1 MSAPID
7 ALTQTTDAQPLPVL
21 GRDVTVPLVTGG
33 EVTYAALDYAAS
45 APALQR
51 VWDDVAA
58 YAPYYGSVHRG
69 AGYLSQLSTD
79 LFENSRRAV
88 AEFLGCREDDQVVF
102 TRSTTDSLNLLAA
115 VLPAGCEVF
124 VFETEHHASLLP
136 WRDARVSYLNAP
148 RTPGEAVAT
157 LERALAA
164 RDLKGPALVCV
175 TGASNVTGE
184 LWPVREL
191 AAVAHAHGARVV
203 LDAAQ
208 LAPHHPVDIA
218 ELDVDWVAFSG
229 HKLYAP
235 FGSGVLAGRAD
246 WLRDSEPYLAGGG
259 ASRKVARRSDGGV
272 DVEWHTTAARHEAG
286 SPNVIGVYAIAS
298 ACKALTEA
306 GFDRLVARER
316 ELVARV
322 REGLAEVP
330 EVRVLSLF
338 GDDAPRVGVISFV
351 VDGWNSSHFAA
362 ALSAEYGI
370 GVRDGLFCAHPLVR
384 TLLGGDAGD
393 PGSAARLTPV
403 PARGRSTRSGSAS
416 GPVRRTSTSSG
427 SPGPSGN
434 SSGTAPAGTTAPRT
448 AVASP
453 TAADARRSGVEAD
466 RERRFQ
472 VVLGVGTERHV
483 RVRGLDARDLADA
496 ARDDV
501 RQVVVPG
508 DPHHGD
514 QIVGAGD
521 GEDLADAFQ
530 RRDGLGDLGDPV
542 DAGLDEHDRG
552 DHG

>member
-1 MSAPID
+1 MSAPLNT
-7 ALTQTTDAQPLPVL
+7 AASTDVAVDPACVEPLSVL

-79 LFENSRRAV
+79 LFEQSRVTV
-88 AEFLGCREDDQVVF
+88 AEFLDCRAEDQVIF

-115 VLPAGCEVF
+115 ALPADCQVF

-136 WRDARVSYLNAP
+136 WGDAQVTYLNAP
-148 RTPGEAVAT
+148 RTPAQAVET
-157 LERALAA
+157 LERALAG
-164 RDLKGPALVCV
+164 RDPYGPALVCV

-191 AAVAHAHGARVV
+191 AAAAHAHGARIV

-208 LAPHHPVDIA
+208 LAPHHPVSVR

-246 WLRDSEPYLAGGG
+246 WLQAAEPYLAGGG
-259 ASRKVARRSDGGV
+259 ASRKVARREDGGV

-286 SPNVIGVYAIAS
+286 SPNVIGVYSIAS
-298 ACKALTEA
+298 ACRALNEA
-306 GFDRLVARER
+306 GFENLVARENH
-316 ELVARV
+316 LIAKV

-330 EVRVLSLF
+330 AVRVLSLF

-384 TLLGGDAGD
+384 TLLGSEPQEPGECGAPEAGPGERSLNAIRVSFGAGTPDEHVERFVDAVRELVTDGAKWRYHTEE
-393 PGSAARLTPV
+393 GRCV
-403 PARGRSTRSGSAS
+403 PA
-416 GPVRRTSTSSG
+416 V
-427 SPGPSGN
+427 
-434 SSGTAPAGTTAPRT
+434 
-448 AVASP
+448 
-453 TAADARRSGVEAD
+453 
-466 RERRFQ
+466 
-472 VVLGVGTERHV
+472 
-483 RVRGLDARDLADA
+483 
-496 ARDDV
+496 
-501 RQVVVPG
+501 
-508 DPHHGD
+508 
-514 QIVGAGD
+514 
-521 GEDLADAFQ
+521 
-530 RRDGLGDLGDPV
+530 
-542 DAGLDEHDRG
+542 
-552 DHG
+552 

>member
-1 MSAPID
+1 MSVSTAAVD
-7 ALTQTTDAQPLPVL
+7 QSLCAPLPVL
-21 GRDVTVPLVTGG
+21 GADVTVPLVTGG
-33 EVTYAALDYAAS
+33 EVAYAALDYAAS

-79 LFENSRRAV
+79 LFESSRVTV
-88 AEFLGCREDDQVVF
+88 AAFLGCRAEDQVVF

-115 VLPAGCEVF
+115 ALPADCEVF

-136 WRDARVSYLNAP
+136 WRDARVTYLDAP
-148 RTPGEAVAT
+148 RTPDQAVAT
-157 LERALAA
+157 LERALSG
-164 RDLKGPALVCV
+164 RDPQGPALVCV

-191 AAVAHAHGARVV
+191 AAAAHAHGARIV

-246 WLRDSEPYLAGGG
+246 WLVDAEPYLAGGG
-259 ASRKVARRSDGGV
+259 ASRKVARRADGGV

-286 SPNVIGVYAIAS
+286 SPNVIGVYSIAA

-306 GFDRLVARER
+306 GFDGLVAREQQ
-316 ELVARV
+316 LVTRV
-322 REGLAEVP
+322 REGLADVP
-330 EVRVLSLF
+330 EVKVLSLF

-351 VDGWNSSHFAA
+351 VEGWNSSHFAA

-384 TLLGGDAGD
+384 TLLGSEPQD
-393 PGSAARLTPV
+393 PGECGAPEAAPGERSLNAIRVSFGAGTPDEHIERFLGAVRELVGQGARWTYRTEEGRCV
-403 PARGRSTRSGSAS
+403 PDR
-416 GPVRRTSTSSG
+416 
-427 SPGPSGN
+427 
-434 SSGTAPAGTTAPRT
+434 GTA
-448 AVASP
+448 
-453 TAADARRSGVEAD
+453 
-466 RERRFQ
+466 Q
-472 VVLGVGTERHV
+472 V
-483 RVRGLDARDLADA
+483 
-496 ARDDV
+496 
-501 RQVVVPG
+501 
-508 DPHHGD
+508 
-514 QIVGAGD
+514 
-521 GEDLADAFQ
+521 
-530 RRDGLGDLGDPV
+530 
-542 DAGLDEHDRG
+542 
-552 DHG
+552 

>member
-1 MSAPID
+1 MSVPAA
-7 ALTQTTDAQPLPVL
+7 ALDSSVCAPLPVL
-21 GRDVTVPLVTGG
+21 GQNVTVPLVTGG

-79 LFENSRRAV
+79 LFENSRRTV
-88 AEFLGCREDDQVVF
+88 AEFLGCRADDQVVF

-115 VLPAGCEVF
+115 AIPADCQVF
-124 VFETEHHASLLP
+124 VYETEHHASLLP
-136 WRDARVSYLNAP
+136 WRDAQVTYLNAP
-148 RTPGEAVAT
+148 RTPAQAVET
-157 LERALAA
+157 LERALAD
-164 RDLKGPALVCV
+164 RDPYGPALVCV

-191 AAVAHAHGARVV
+191 AAAAHAHGARIV

-246 WLRDSEPYLAGGG
+246 WLQVAEPYLAGGG
-259 ASRKVARRSDGGV
+259 ASRKVARRADGGV
-272 DVEWHTTAARHEAG
+272 DVDWHTTAARHEAG
-286 SPNVIGVYAIAS
+286 SPNVIGVYSIAS

-306 GFDRLVARER
+306 GFEGLVAREQA
-316 ELVARV
+316 LVGRV

-351 VDGWNSSHFAA
+351 VRGWNSSHFAA

-384 TLLGGDAGD
+384 TLLGSDPQD
-393 PGSAARLTPV
+393 PGECGAPEAEPGERSLNAIRVSFGAGTPDEHIDRFLRAVSELVREGARWNYRTEDGRCVPDRGEAARV
-403 PARGRSTRSGSAS
+403 
-416 GPVRRTSTSSG
+416 
-427 SPGPSGN
+427 
-434 SSGTAPAGTTAPRT
+434 
-448 AVASP
+448 
-453 TAADARRSGVEAD
+453 
-466 RERRFQ
+466 
-472 VVLGVGTERHV
+472 
-483 RVRGLDARDLADA
+483 
-496 ARDDV
+496 
-501 RQVVVPG
+501 
-508 DPHHGD
+508 
-514 QIVGAGD
+514 
-521 GEDLADAFQ
+521 
-530 RRDGLGDLGDPV
+530 
-542 DAGLDEHDRG
+542 
-552 DHG
+552 

>member
-1 MSAPID
+1 MSAYPHTPAPAAPPAPAASAED
-7 ALTQTTDAQPLPVL
+7 GVCCAEPLAVL

-79 LFENSRRAV
+79 LFEQSRATV
-88 AEFLGCREDDQVVF
+88 AEFLGCRPEDQVVF
-102 TRSTTDSLNLLAA
+102 TRSTTDSLNLLAQA
-115 VLPAGCEVF
+115 LPAGCQVF

-136 WRDARVSYLNAP
+136 WRDAHVTYLDAP
-148 RTPGEAVAT
+148 RTPAEAVAT

-164 RDLKGPALVCV
+164 REPYGDALVCV

-191 AAVAHAHGARVV
+191 AAAAHAHGARIV

-208 LAPHHPVDIA
+208 LAPHHPVSVT

-246 WLRDSEPYLAGGG
+246 WLRRAEPYLAGGG
-259 ASRKVARRSDGGV
+259 ASRTVSRRADGGV
-272 DVEWHTTAARHEAG
+272 DVEWHATAARHEAG

-306 GFDRLVARER
+306 GFDSLVAREQ
-316 ELVARV
+316 ELIAKV
-322 REGLAEVP
+322 RAGLAEVP
-330 EVRVLSLF
+330 AVRILSLF
-338 GDDAPRVGVISFV
+338 GDEAPRVGVISFV

-384 TLLGGDAGD
+384 TLLGSAPQEPGACGAPEPAAPGERSLNAIRVSFGAGTPD
-393 PGSAARLTPV
+393 EHVDRFVRAVRELVTEGARWQYRTEQGRCV
-403 PARGRSTRSGSAS
+403 PA
-416 GPVRRTSTSSG
+416 V
-427 SPGPSGN
+427 
-434 SSGTAPAGTTAPRT
+434 
-448 AVASP
+448 
-453 TAADARRSGVEAD
+453 
-466 RERRFQ
+466 
-472 VVLGVGTERHV
+472 
-483 RVRGLDARDLADA
+483 
-496 ARDDV
+496 
-501 RQVVVPG
+501 
-508 DPHHGD
+508 
-514 QIVGAGD
+514 
-521 GEDLADAFQ
+521 
-530 RRDGLGDLGDPV
+530 
-542 DAGLDEHDRG
+542 
-552 DHG
+552 

>member
-1 MSAPID
+1 MSAYPNAAETAVTD
-7 ALTQTTDAQPLPVL
+7 TAAAPALCAPLPVL

-79 LFENSRRAV
+79 LFENSRTQV
-88 AEFLGCREDDQVVF
+88 HEFLGCREGDQVVF
-102 TRSTTDSLNLLAA
+102 TRSTTDSLGLLAA
-115 VLPAGCEVF
+115 ALPAGCQVF

-136 WRDARVSYLNAP
+136 WRGSRVTYLNAP
-148 RTPGEAVAT
+148 RTPGDAIRT
-157 LERALAA
+157 LERALAD
-164 RDLKGPALVCV
+164 RDPHGPALVCV

-191 AAVAHAHGARVV
+191 AAAAHAHGARIV

-208 LAPHHPVDIA
+208 LAPHHPVSVE

-246 WLRDSEPYLAGGG
+246 WLREAEPYLAGGG
-259 ASRKVARRSDGGV
+259 ASRTVARRSDGGV
-272 DVEWHTTAARHEAG
+272 DVEWHTSAARHEAG

-306 GFDRLVARER
+306 GFDSLVAREQH
-316 ELVARV
+316 LIAKV

-338 GDDAPRVGVISFV
+338 GDDAPRVGVLSFV

-384 TLLGGDAGD
+384 TLLGSD
-393 PGSAARLTPV
+393 PQDVGECGAPEAEP
-403 PARGRSTRSGSAS
+403 GERSLNAIRVSFG
-416 GPVRRTSTSSG
+416 
-427 SPGPSGN
+427 
-434 SSGTAPAGTTAPRT
+434 AGTPDEHLERFVR
-448 AVASP
+448 AVKEL
-453 TAADARRSGVEAD
+453 V
-466 RERRFQ
+466 
-472 VVLGVGTERHV
+472 
-483 RVRGLDARDLADA
+483 
-496 ARDDV
+496 
-501 RQVVVPG
+501 
-508 DPHHGD
+508 
-514 QIVGAGD
+514 
-521 GEDLADAFQ
+521 
-530 RRDGLGDLGDPV
+530 RDGAQWKYRTEDGRCVP
-542 DAGLDEHDRG
+542 DRG
-552 DHG
+552 

>member
-1 MSAPID
+1 MSAYASTSSTVASTSSEEPCC
-7 ALTQTTDAQPLPVL
+7 AAPLPVL

-79 LFENSRRAV
+79 LFENSRAAV
-88 AEFLGCREDDQVVF
+88 AEFLDCRPTDQVVF
-102 TRSTTDSLNLLAA
+102 TRSTTDSLNLLAQ
-115 VLPAGCEVF
+115 VLPADCQVF

-136 WRDARVSYLNAP
+136 WRDARVTYLNAP
-148 RTPGEAVAT
+148 RTPQQAVAT
-157 LERALAA
+157 LERALAD
-164 RDLKGPALVCV
+164 RDPYGPALVCV

-191 AAVAHAHGARVV
+191 AAAAHAHGARIV

-208 LAPHHPVDIA
+208 LAPHHPVSVR
-218 ELDVDWVAFSG
+218 ELDVDWIAFSG

-246 WLRDSEPYLAGGG
+246 WLQASEPYLAGGG
-259 ASRKVARRSDGGV
+259 ASRRVARRGDGGV

-306 GFDRLVARER
+306 GFSGLVER
-316 ELVARV
+316 EEHLIAKV
-322 REGLAEVP
+322 RAGLAAVP

-351 VDGWNSSHFAA
+351 VEGWNSSHFAA

-384 TLLGGDAGD
+384 TLLGSEPQEPGECGAPEAEPGERSLNAIRVSFGAG
-393 PGSAARLTPV
+393 TPDEHVDRFVRAVGELVRDGAKWSYRTEEGRCV
-403 PARGRSTRSGSAS
+403 PA
-416 GPVRRTSTSSG
+416 V
-427 SPGPSGN
+427 
-434 SSGTAPAGTTAPRT
+434 
-448 AVASP
+448 
-453 TAADARRSGVEAD
+453 
-466 RERRFQ
+466 
-472 VVLGVGTERHV
+472 
-483 RVRGLDARDLADA
+483 
-496 ARDDV
+496 
-501 RQVVVPG
+501 
-508 DPHHGD
+508 
-514 QIVGAGD
+514 
-521 GEDLADAFQ
+521 
-530 RRDGLGDLGDPV
+530 
-542 DAGLDEHDRG
+542 
-552 DHG
+552 

>member
-1 MSAPID
+1 MSARPNAATETASAAGSAD
-7 ALTQTTDAQPLPVL
+7 ACCTGPLPVL

-79 LFENSRRAV
+79 LFEQSRATV
-88 AEFLGCREDDQVVF
+88 AGFLDCREDDQVVF
-102 TRSTTDSLNLLAA
+102 TRSTTDSLNLLAQ
-115 VLPAGCEVF
+115 VVPAGCQVF

-136 WRDARVSYLNAP
+136 WRDAQVTYLNAP
-148 RTPGEAVAT
+148 RTPAQAVET
-157 LERALAA
+157 LERALAD
-164 RDLKGPALVCV
+164 RDPYGPALVCV

-191 AAVAHAHGARVV
+191 AAAAHAHGARIV

-208 LAPHHPVDIA
+208 LAPHHPVSVKD
-218 ELDVDWVAFSG
+218 LDVDWVAFSG

-246 WLRDSEPYLAGGG
+246 WLRAAEPYLAGGG
-259 ASRKVARRSDGGV
+259 ASRTVARRADGGV

-286 SPNVIGVYAIAS
+286 SPNVIGVYSIAS

-306 GFDRLVARER
+306 GFDTLVARER
-316 ELVARV
+316 QLIDTV
-322 REGLAEVP
+322 RAGLAEVP

-384 TLLGGDAGD
+384 TLLGSDAQD
-393 PGSAARLTPV
+393 PGECGAPEAEP
-403 PARGRSTRSGSAS
+403 GERSLNAIRVSFG
-416 GPVRRTSTSSG
+416 
-427 SPGPSGN
+427 
-434 SSGTAPAGTTAPRT
+434 AGTP
-448 AVASP
+448 
-453 TAADARRSGVEAD
+453 DEHVE
-466 RERRFQ
+466 RF
-472 VVLGVGTERHV
+472 
-483 RVRGLDARDLADA
+483 
-496 ARDDV
+496 
-501 RQVVVPG
+501 
-508 DPHHGD
+508 
-514 QIVGAGD
+514 VGAVK
-521 GEDLADAFQ
+521 ELV
-530 RRDGLGDLGDPV
+530 RDGAQWKYRTEDGRCVP
-542 DAGLDEHDRG
+542 DRG
-552 DHG
+552 

>member
-1 MSAPID
+1 MSAAVTP
-7 ALTQTTDAQPLPVL
+7 TTTAAVTDPSDPACLAPLPVL
-21 GRDVTVPLVTGG
+21 GREVSVPLVTGG

-79 LFENSRRAV
+79 LFENARETV
-88 AEFLGCREDDQVVF
+88 ASFLGCRAGDQVVF

-115 VLPAGCEVF
+115 ALPAGCEVF

-136 WRDARVSYLNAP
+136 WRDARVTYLDAP
-148 RTPGEAVAT
+148 RTPADAVTT
-157 LERALAA
+157 LERALAD
-164 RDLKGPALVCV
+164 RDPYGPALVCV

-191 AAVAHAHGARVV
+191 AAAAHAHGARIV

-208 LAPHHPVDIA
+208 LAPHHPVSVA
-218 ELDVDWVAFSG
+218 ELDVDWIAFSG

-246 WLRDSEPYLAGGG
+246 WLREAEPYLAGGG
-259 ASRKVARRSDGGV
+259 ASRKVSRRADGGV
-272 DVEWHTTAARHEAG
+272 DVEWHDSAARHEAG

-306 GFDRLVARER
+306 GFDDLVARER
-316 ELVARV
+316 YLIGLVRA
-322 REGLAEVP
+322 GLAQVP

-384 TLLGGDAGD
+384 TLLGTDPQD
-393 PGSAARLTPV
+393 PGECGAPEAAP
-403 PARGRSTRSGSAS
+403 GERSLNAIRVSFG
-416 GPVRRTSTSSG
+416 
-427 SPGPSGN
+427 
-434 SSGTAPAGTTAPRT
+434 AGTP
-448 AVASP
+448 
-453 TAADARRSGVEAD
+453 
-466 RERRFQ
+466 
-472 VVLGVGTERHV
+472 
-483 RVRGLDARDLADA
+483 
-496 ARDDV
+496 
-501 RQVVVPG
+501 
-508 DPHHGD
+508 
-514 QIVGAGD
+514 
-521 GEDLADAFQ
+521 
-530 RRDGLGDLGDPV
+530 
-542 DAGLDEHDRG
+542 DEHVERFVRAVKELVADGARWNYRTEDG
-552 DHG
+552 RCVPDTTASA

>member
-1 MSAPID
+1 MSASLNAATVATAAATAVATAAASAEGP
-7 ALTQTTDAQPLPVL
+7 ACAGPLAVL

-79 LFENSRRAV
+79 LFEQSRVTV
-88 AEFLGCREDDQVVF
+88 AEFLDCRPSDQVVF

-115 VLPAGCEVF
+115 ALPADCQVF

-136 WRDARVSYLNAP
+136 WTDARVTYLNAP

-157 LERALAA
+157 LERALADRTA
-164 RDLKGPALVCV
+164 SIEEGYGPALVCV

-184 LWPVREL
+184 LWPVKEL
-191 AAVAHAHGARVV
+191 AAAAHAHGARIV

-208 LAPHHPVDIA
+208 LAPHHPVSVQD
-218 ELDVDWVAFSG
+218 LDVDWVAFSG

-246 WLRDSEPYLAGGG
+246 WLQEAEPYLAGGG
-259 ASRKVARRSDGGV
+259 ASRKVARREDGGV

-286 SPNVIGVYAIAS
+286 SPNVIGVYSIAS
-298 ACKALTEA
+298 ACKALQEA
-306 GFDRLVARER
+306 GFENLVARER
-316 ELVARV
+316 HLIAKV
-322 REGLAEVP
+322 REGLADVP
-330 EVRVLSLF
+330 AVRVLSLF

-384 TLLGGDAGD
+384 TLLGSEPQAQGECGAPEAA
-393 PGSAARLTPV
+393 PGELPQ
-403 PARGRSTRSGSAS
+403 
-416 GPVRRTSTSSG
+416 TSSG
-427 SPGPSGN
+427 
-434 SSGTAPAGTTAPRT
+434 GTPFLNAIRVSFGAGTP
-448 AVASP
+448 
-453 TAADARRSGVEAD
+453 
-466 RERRFQ
+466 
-472 VVLGVGTERHV
+472 
-483 RVRGLDARDLADA
+483 
-496 ARDDV
+496 
-501 RQVVVPG
+501 
-508 DPHHGD
+508 
-514 QIVGAGD
+514 
-521 GEDLADAFQ
+521 
-530 RRDGLGDLGDPV
+530 
-542 DAGLDEHDRG
+542 DEHVERFVRAVRELVADGAQWQYRTEAG
-552 DHG
+552 RCVPAV